1 MWKRLLTLTAVGAAT
16 LFLGVAPA
24 AATSFGSA
32 YQWQQ
37 PGTAPVYT
45 PQAQPQLSFAP
56 VPSSGIRYS
65 GSSAYV
71 WSQPGT
77 APVSVPDAQPW

>member
-1 MWKRLLTLTAVGAAT
+1 MWKCLLTLTAAGAAA
-16 LFLGVAPA
+16 LFLGAAPA
-24 AATSFGSA
+24 AATAVGSP

-37 PGTAPVYT
+37 PGTAPANT

-56 VPSSGIRYS
+56 VPPSGIRYS

-77 APVSVPDAQPW
+77 APVNVPDAQPW